1 MIDQSLPHHRLAA
14 VPEPEDDLAMVLGSP
29 RKFTSREVSDAVGIP
44 MYRARRYWRALGFAN
59 VPDGDPE
66 FTHGDIDALSTLVGL
81 VRDGI
86 LSESQCLAMARVLG
100 RTTARLSFSHTE
112 DMVKILDAGGATG
125 AERRTAAVRL
135 TERIIPDIDQLLQY
149 GWRRHLAVA
158 VQRLQ
163 PHVGTEGPFTA
174 TIGFAD
180 LVSFTRLS
188 RQMSDRALESLVG
201 RFESRVSDL
210 VTSHG
215 GRVIKSLGDEV
226 LFVAD
231 DPKTGA
237 AIALDIAA
245 LIQRRTHQ
253 PGVRIGVESGPVIA
267 YAGDVFGD
275 TVNLASR
282 LTSMAEPNGILV
294 GPALADALSGDD
306 DFELRPI
313 EPVKVRGYGVVVPAT
328 LLRTN
333 VPGRS

>member
-1 MIDQSLPHHRLAA
+1 MIDQPLPHHRLIA
-14 VPEPEDDLAMVLGSP
+14 VPEPEDDLAMVLGNP

-59 VPDGDPE
+59 VPDGAAE
-66 FTHGDIDALSTLVGL
+66 FTHSDIDALSTLVGL

-112 DMVKILDAGGATG
+112 DMVKILDAGGASG

-135 TERIIPDIDQLLQY
+135 AERIVPDIDRLLQY
-149 GWRRHLAVA
+149 GWRRHLVVA

-201 RFESRVSDL
+201 RFESRASDL

-245 LIQRRTHQ
+245 LIQRTHQ

-294 GPALADALSGDD
+294 GPALADALAGDG

-313 EPVKVRGYGVVVPAT
+313 TPVKVRGYGVVVPAT
-328 LLRTN
+328 LSRTGT
-333 VPGRS
+333 PRHS